1 MITLKRLGLT
11 SADLSASLIVASME
25 SSSSGVFS
33 VNFDG
38 IGLGGW
44 YDARALGWKP
54 PQAVFGWLSMF
65 VNGWPTWVDSGSP
78 IRLGTSCLSDD

>member
-25 SSSSGVFS
+25 SSASGVFS

-38 IGLGGW
+38 IGLGGR
-44 YDARALGWKP
+44 YDERAVRW
-54 PQAVFGWLSMF
+54 
-65 VNGWPTWVDSGSP
+65 
-78 IRLGTSCLSDD
+78 